1 MSDLLSTM
9 RARHAVRDYTDRPID
24 QRTREA
30 LQRLVDDANRDGELD
45 MRLVFDEPT
54 CFSTGR
60 ARYGKFSGVR
70 NYLVCMGASGPDLD
84 RRVGYFGERVV
95 LGMQELGL
103 NSCWVALT
111 HGKPQVEVPSGEK
124 VAVLVCFGYGTTQ
137 GTPHKSRPIGD
148 LCQVD
153 ETPDWFLDGME
164 AAQLAPTALNQQKFR
179 FILKDGALSARAGIG
194 ACTKM
199 DLGIAQYHFEAAS
212 GHKVKVG

>member
-9 RARHAVRDYTDRPID
+9 RARHAVRDYIDRPID
-24 QRTREA
+24 QKTREA
-30 LQRLVDDANRDGELD
+30 LQQLVDDANRDGNLD
-45 MRLVFDEPT
+45 LRLVFDEPT

-70 NYLVCMGASGPDLD
+70 NYLVCMGAPDSDLE
-84 RRVGYFGERVV
+84 RRVGYYGERVV
-95 LGMQELGL
+95 LGMQELEI

-124 VAVLVCFGYGTTQ
+124 VVIIICFGYGATQ
-137 GTPHKSRPIGD
+137 GTPHKSKPITD
-148 LCQVD
+148 LYQAD

-164 AAQLAPTALNQQKFR
+164 AAQLAPTAINQQRFR
-179 FILKDGALSARAGIG
+179 FILKDGTLSARAGVG
-194 ACTKM
+194 PCTKI

-212 GHKVKVG
+212 GHKVG